1 VHIDRPPSLFIGG
14 LPLLLLYPSLAV
26 NYPALSD
33 AKTPVIAVDISAFQ
47 EPNTNGYAVSKTAR
61 ARKRKRGKKLL
72 TYILISLFFHFLVV
86 VERAYAERVFP
97 QGKL

>member
-1 VHIDRPPSLFIGG
+1 MLQDPF
-14 LPLLLLYPSLAV
+14 LAI
-26 NYPALSD
+26 NYHALSD
-33 AKTPVIAVDISAFQ
+33 TKTPVIAADTSAFQ